1 MVIWAFIY
9 DYISGFPMAIVN
21 RDVQIMPTANNVL
34 SQFKSIYDEVTG
46 NPAYGKISVEASVD
60 EATRM
65 VKIDSKVTSP

>member
-1 MVIWAFIY
+1 MGFIY